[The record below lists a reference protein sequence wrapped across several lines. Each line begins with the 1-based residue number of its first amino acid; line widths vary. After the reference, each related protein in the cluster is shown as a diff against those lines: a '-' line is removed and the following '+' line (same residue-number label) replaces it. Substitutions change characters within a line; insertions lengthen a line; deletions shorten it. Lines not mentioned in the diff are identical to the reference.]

1 MVCRSKGEQ
10 LMILSHKEIE
20 EIAAAVTEDFNE
32 FFSALRLKKSKLQ
45 GLRPL
50 TSLQRTIS
58 VLPYHSQS
66 CRRTG
71 ASADLRLMPIQST
84 QLRKEALSANLRS
97 GKIKFCWMRV
107 LFSPDKFG
115 RFAENADS
123 H

>member
-1 MVCRSKGEQ
+1 
-10 LMILSHKEIE
+10 MILSHKEIE

-32 FFSALRLKKSKLQ
+32 FFFGSQIEEVQAPRATPIDQLAKDYL
-45 GLRPL
+45 GL
-50 TSLQRTIS
+50 T
-58 VLPYHSQS
+58 YHSQS